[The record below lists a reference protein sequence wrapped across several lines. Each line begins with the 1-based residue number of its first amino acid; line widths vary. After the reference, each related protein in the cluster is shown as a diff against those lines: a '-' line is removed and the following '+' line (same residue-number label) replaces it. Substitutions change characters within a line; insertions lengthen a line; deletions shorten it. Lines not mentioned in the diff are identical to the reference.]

1 MASDSRSILVVDDD
15 PAIRKILSQSLE
27 MEGFVIYQ
35 ASDGEEAL
43 EAIDS
48 TSPDLV
54 ILDVMMPKMNGFD
67 VLKSVRSSPTTADL
81 PVVMLTA
88 RSSQEDVWEGWREGV
103 DYYMTK
109 PFDIEELLRFV
120 ERIFTEPHEGSPED
134 LL

>member
-1 MASDSRSILVVDDD
+1 MATESKSILLVDDD
-15 PAIRKILSQSLE
+15 PAIRKILSQSFE

-43 EAIDS
+43 EVIDS
-48 TSPDLV
+48 SLPDLV
-54 ILDVMMPKMNGFD
+54 ILDVMMPKMNGFE
-67 VLKSVRSSPTTADL
+67 VLKSVRGSPKTEDL

-120 ERIFTEPHEGSPED
+120 DRIFTESSRGPSAD

>member
-1 MASDSRSILVVDDD
+1 MATDPKSILLVDDD
-15 PAIRKILSQSLE
+15 PAIRKILSLSLE

-35 ASDGEEAL
+35 ASNGEEAL

-48 TSPDLV
+48 TIPDLV
-54 ILDVMMPKMNGFD
+54 ILDVMMPKMNGFE
-67 VLKSVRSSPTTADL
+67 VLKNVRASPKTEDL

-120 ERIFTEPHEGSPED
+120 ERILTEPSEGPSAD

>member
-1 MASDSRSILVVDDD
+1 MISEQKSILVVDDD
-15 PAIRKILSQSLE
+15 PAIRKILSQSFE
-27 MEGFVIYQ
+27 MEGFVTYQ
-35 ASDGEEAL
+35 ASNGEEAL

-48 TSPDLV
+48 AIPDLV
-54 ILDVMMPKMNGFD
+54 ILDVMMPKMNGFE
-67 VLKSVRSSPTTADL
+67 VLKSVRSSPRTEDL

-120 ERIFTEPHEGSPED
+120 ERIFTESGQGPSTD

>member
-1 MASDSRSILVVDDD
+1 MASDPKSILLVDDD

-35 ASDGEEAL
+35 ASNGEEAL

-48 TSPDLV
+48 TIPDLV
-54 ILDVMMPKMNGFD
+54 ILDVMMPKMNGFE
-67 VLKSVRSSPTTADL
+67 VLKNVRASPKTEDL

-120 ERIFTEPHEGSPED
+120 ERIFTEPSEGPSAD